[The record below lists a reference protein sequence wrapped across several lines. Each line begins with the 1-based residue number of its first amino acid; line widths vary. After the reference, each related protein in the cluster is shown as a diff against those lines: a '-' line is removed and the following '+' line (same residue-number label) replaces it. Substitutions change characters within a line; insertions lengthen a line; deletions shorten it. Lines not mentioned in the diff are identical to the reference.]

1 MPIVAIDIG
10 GTFTDLAS
18 LDPQTGALKF
28 SKSLTTPPN
37 FEQGARDCLELAGIA
52 ADTISV
58 LRHGTTVVI
67 NALLERKGAATA
79 LVTTEGFRD
88 ILEIG
93 RGNRPEGFNLFYE
106 RLPPVVPREL
116 RFDLPERMD
125 ARGNVLKPVDYEA
138 LAAVAAKIRESGV
151 DAVAVCFLH
160 AWRDP
165 RHEIEV
171 GSYLREHTDCFV
183 SCSHEISREL
193 REFERTT
200 TTALNAYVG
209 PAVERYIA
217 RFDGKLRE
225 NGFTGRLYLMG
236 SNGGVLTEE
245 DTLHRPLL
253 LVESGPVGGVAGAA
267 EIGRRAN
274 LGNIVAFDMG
284 GTTAKAVLIEDGE
297 AAVSPL
303 YWVGGYDRGY
313 PVQAAVLD
321 IVEVGFGGGSI
332 ASVSDLGS
340 LQVGPRS
347 AGAVPGPACYGRG
360 GTEPTVTDAN
370 LMLGRLD
377 AERFLGGNMRLDLGQ
392 AKSALESVSA
402 AFGQSG
408 ATLAAGILQ
417 VATVNMANAV
427 RKVTLE
433 RGFDPRDFAM
443 VAFGGAG
450 PLHAVAVAREIGM
463 RTVVIPPQ
471 PGHFSAYGMLFAD
484 FRYDLTSMTIGQL
497 ETIDLDDVEAR
508 FAEMEKE
515 GGSRVDKLG
524 LPIESIGFTRYAE
537 MRYRRQEYTI
547 KVRLPDDGKVPG
559 KAALRQLFED
569 AYQRRYGHTTR
580 NMDIEIVM
588 LRIVVAGRTARPEL
602 GLRSRAAAADLTYDE
617 RPIWYSSTGTIAARV
632 WQRGDLPAGTSLVG
646 PGVVEEEASTTVLGP
661 KDTAVI
667 DEIGNIVITL
677 GSEA

>member
-1 MPIVAIDIG
+1 MSIVAIDIG

-18 LDPQTGALKF
+18 LDPATGELKF

-37 FEQGARDCLELAGIA
+37 FEQGARDCLRLAEIPSG
-52 ADTISV
+52 TIDV

-67 NALLERKGAATA
+67 NALLEHKGASTA
-79 LVTTEGFRD
+79 LVTTAGFRD

-116 RFDLPERMD
+116 RFDLLERMD
-125 ARGNVLKPVDYEA
+125 AKGNVLQPVDRNA
-138 LAAVAAKIRESGV
+138 LEKLTEKIREVGV
-151 DAVAVCFLH
+151 DAIAVCFLH
-160 AWRDP
+160 AWRNP
-165 RHEIEV
+165 QHEIEV
-171 GSYLREHTDCFV
+171 GTYLREHTDCFV
-183 SCSHEISREL
+183 SCSHEISREF

-209 PAVERYIA
+209 PTVERYIT

-225 NGFTGRLYLMG
+225 TGFDGRLYLMG

-245 DTLHRPLL
+245 DTAHRPLL

-267 EIGRRAN
+267 EIGRRAK
-274 LGNIVAFDMG
+274 LGNVVAFDMG

-332 ASVSDLGS
+332 ASISDLGS

-360 GTEPTVTDAN
+360 GAEPTVTDAN
-370 LMLGRLD
+370 LVLGRLD
-377 AERFLGGNMRLDLGQ
+377 AEKFLGGSMKLEA
-392 AKSALESVSA
+392 AKAKAALERVGGPLNQSA
-402 AFGQSG
+402 TSI
-408 ATLAAGILQ
+408 AAGILQ

-450 PLHAVAVAREIGM
+450 PLHAVSVAREIGM

-484 FRYDLTSMTIGQL
+484 FRYDLTSTIIGLL
-497 ETIDLDDVEAR
+497 ETIELDGMDKR
-508 FAEMEKE
+508 FAEMEAE
-515 GGSRVDKLG
+515 GADRLNQLG
-524 LPIESIGFTRYAE
+524 LPIESINYTRYAE

-547 KVRLPDDGKVPG
+547 KVRLPHDN
-559 KAALRQLFED
+559 KALDKAMLRRMFEE

-580 NMDIEIVM
+580 NMEIEIVM
-588 LRIVVAGRTARPEL
+588 LRIVVDGRTARPHL
-602 GLRSRAAAADLTYDE
+602 GIGSGTSADATASGQ
-617 RPIWYSSTGTIAARV
+617 RPIWYDSAESVMTKV
-632 WQRGDLPAGTSLVG
+632 WQRKDLAAGSHLAG
-646 PGVVEEEASTTVLGP
+646 PGVIEEEASTTVLGLR
-661 KDTAVI
+661 DTAVI

-677 GSEA
+677 GSDI

>member
-28 SKSLTTPPN
+28 SKSLTTPPS
-37 FEQGARDCLELAGIA
+37 FEQGARDCLELAGIE

-67 NALLERKGAATA
+67 NALLERKGASTA
-79 LVTTEGFRD
+79 LVTTDGFRD

-125 ARGNVLKPVDYEA
+125 ARGNVLRPVDREA
-138 LAAVAAKIRESGV
+138 LAEVAAKIRETGV

-160 AWRDP
+160 AWRNP
-165 RHEIEV
+165 QHEVEV
-171 GSYLREHTDCFV
+171 GNYLRENTDCFV

-225 NGFTGRLYLMG
+225 NGFSGRLYLMG

-377 AERFLGGNMRLDLGQ
+377 AERFLGGTMRLDPGQ
-392 AKSALESVSA
+392 AKSALESVSS
-402 AFGQSG
+402 AFGQS
-408 ATLAAGILQ
+408 ATALAAGILQ

-484 FRYDLTSMTIGQL
+484 FRYDLTSTVIGQL
-497 ETIDLDDVEAR
+497 ETIDLDDVGAR
-508 FAEMEKE
+508 FAEMERE
-515 GGSRVDKLG
+515 GGGRVDKLG

-547 KVRLPDDGKVPG
+547 KVRLPDNGKVPG

-588 LRIVVAGRTARPEL
+588 LRIVVAGRTARPQL
-602 GLRSRAAAADLTYDE
+602 GLKSRAAAADLACDK
-617 RPIWYSSTGTIAARV
+617 RPIWYSSTGMITATV
-632 WQRGDLPAGTSLVG
+632 WQRSDLPAGCRLVG

-661 KDTAVI
+661 QDTAVI